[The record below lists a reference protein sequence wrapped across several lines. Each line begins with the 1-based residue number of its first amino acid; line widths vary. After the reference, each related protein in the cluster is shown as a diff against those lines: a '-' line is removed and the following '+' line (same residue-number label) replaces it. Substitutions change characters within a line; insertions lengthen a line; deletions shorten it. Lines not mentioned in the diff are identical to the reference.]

1 MKIIAWLVMLYN
13 LIVMG
18 FDLMV
23 NQQEDLF
30 VIIDRLA
37 ILATIYLCLG
47 VIL

>member
-1 MKIIAWLVMLYN
+1 MKTIAWLVMLYN

-23 NQQEDLF
+23 TQEENLLT
-30 VIIDRLA
+30 IIDRVAMLS
-37 ILATIYLCLG
+37 TIWICLG

>member
-1 MKIIAWLVMLYN
+1 MKTIAWLVMLYN
-13 LIVMG
+13 LIVIG

-30 VIIDRLA
+30 VIIDRVAL
-37 ILATIYLCLG
+37 LATIWLCLG

>member
-1 MKIIAWLVMLYN
+1 MKTIAWLVMFYN

-23 NQQEDLF
+23 TQEENLLT
-30 VIIDRLA
+30 IIDRVA
-37 ILATIYLCLG
+37 MLATIWICLG